1 MWRGGGRLGLS
12 VAASFVWRCP
22 SNVAMAPFPHP
33 AHRTGHADFPHP
45 ALGQDITPARVT
57 PPAVP
62 EHFAEFNRLPNL
74 RALTASCVS
83 PELRLLPSTGITR
96 LPRYYEPLRHPM
108 APESPSPVIGCSARS
123 TPWGFPCC
131 LLSPIPRRGG
141 WDHRFCS
148 CFPQPCQPSPIRGSG
163 RPAHRPFRGLL
174 SVHSRYGLHTRHV
187 TVFRDALITRGFNC
201 FVTSTV
207 APVASG
213 WSISPGGTLTH
224 WKAPPFHGAPPKQP
238 FVLGCMLVYGTAVI
252 TTMPVARAIRCVSSV
267 SCYLSS
273 SVR

>member
-1 MWRGGGRLGLS
+1 LS

-57 PPAVP
+57 PSAVP
-62 EHFAEFNRLPNL
+62 EHFAEFDRLPNL
-74 RALTASCVS
+74 RALTASCVG

-108 APESPSPVIGCSARS
+108 APESPSRVIGCSSRS

-131 LLSPIPRRGG
+131 LRFPCVHAVANTPARRLG
-141 WDHRFCS
+141 S
-148 CFPQPCQPSPIRGSG
+148 LLLLLLPQPCQPSPIRGSG
-163 RPAHRPFRGLL
+163 RLAHRPFRGLL
-174 SVHSRYGLHTRHV
+174 GVHSRYGLHTRHV
-187 TVFRDALITRGFNC
+187 TVYRDALTTRGFNC
-201 FVTSTV
+201 LVTSTV

-213 WSISPGGTLTH
+213 WSILPGGTLTH
-224 WKAPPFHGAPPKQP
+224 WKAPPFHGAPPKRS
-238 FVLGCMLVYGTAVI
+238 FHVR
-252 TTMPVARAIRCVSSV
+252 ARARGAA
-267 SCYLSS
+267 
-273 SVR
+273 VRSRAL